1 MDNIQ
6 ITKKTKLATKPSDRV
21 QISRAEPR
29 KLAQFNQMTDQLPTL
44 LNELQTLQLI
54 CGCGFV
60 GVMFWQIVGV
70 LLKK

>member
-1 MDNIQ
+1 MNGEQ
-6 ITKKTKLATKPSDRV
+6 HLKLQETTVLSH
-21 QISRAEPR
+21 
-29 KLAQFNQMTDQLPTL
+29 FTNMTDQLPTL